1 MLTVNIFHA
10 KTTLSKLIERI
21 ERGEEEYVVIARNG
35 CPVARLTRLEPRS
48 VGRRIGIAKGRLKV
62 PDSIDEGNEK
72 VLKMFAQR
80 GR

>member
-21 ERGEEEYVVIARNG
+21 ERGQDEDVVIARNG
-35 CPVARLTRLEPRS
+35 CPVARLTRLRARS
-48 VGRRIGIAKGRLKV
+48 VDRRIGVAKGRFKV
-62 PDSIDEGNEK
+62 PDSIDADNEE
-72 VLKMFAQR
+72 VVKMFSKR